1 MKRNLKFLLL
11 SPFLMAILC
20 EPEEDICGID
30 NPESYIVNV
39 ENNAESYEQ
48 NETIWLNA
56 RTTSMLIDSCTDLQE
71 PELITDAEVF
81 LDGLFVLKLNNSSML
96 NAQIFNDAEVIYDI
110 GEAYSFNSCSNAI
123 NCLPE
128 LTDDNQFYQ
137 YRLGISVNTPG
148 DYCIVNARDSYF
160 NLEQENNANI
170 FSSYNTLED
179 RIRFQ
184 NCGDTYTRN
193 GTDGFYF
200 FSIN

>member
-11 SPFLMAILC
+11 SPLLMAILC
-20 EPEEDICGID
+20 EPEDDVCGVD
-30 NPESYIVNV
+30 NPDSYIVNV
-39 ENNAESYEQ
+39 ENNAETYEQ

-56 RTTSMLIDSCTDLQE
+56 RTTSMLIDFCTETEE
-71 PELITDAEVF
+71 PELITNAEVF

-96 NAQIFNDAEVIYDI
+96 NAQVFNDAEVIYDI

-123 NCLPE
+123 NFLPQ

-137 YRLGISVNTPG
+137 YRLGISFNTPG

-160 NLEQENNANI
+160 ILEQENNANI